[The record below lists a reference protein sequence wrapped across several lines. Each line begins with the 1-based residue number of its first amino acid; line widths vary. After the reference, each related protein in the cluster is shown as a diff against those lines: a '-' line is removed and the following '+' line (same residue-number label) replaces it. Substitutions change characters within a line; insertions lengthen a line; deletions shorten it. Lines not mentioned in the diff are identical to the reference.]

1 MAKRQIVSKHLIKGR
16 FKFFIDRVF
25 YPFIYFN
32 LESLAYD
39 IPESLKK
46 VPLLRGAS
54 RYELRSAPPPSE
66 PGTVV
71 VAINIGL
78 ERAANSKT
86 KHGTIS
92 SFWIRLLR

>member
-1 MAKRQIVSKHLIKGR
+1 M
-16 FKFFIDRVF
+16 
-25 YPFIYFN
+25 P
-32 LESLAYD
+32 
-39 IPESLKK
+39 
-46 VPLLRGAS
+46 
-54 RYELRSAPPPSE
+54 PPPSE